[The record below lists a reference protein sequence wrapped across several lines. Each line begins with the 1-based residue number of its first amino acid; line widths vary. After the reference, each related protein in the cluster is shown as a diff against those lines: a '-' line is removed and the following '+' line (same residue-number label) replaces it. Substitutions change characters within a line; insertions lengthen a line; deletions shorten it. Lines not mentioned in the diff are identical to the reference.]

1 MAVPFTLEVKALSK
15 SFGATQALKDVSL
28 TVQSGLVHAL
38 IGENGAGKSTLV
50 KILKGDLAP
59 DGELLWN
66 GASFRPGP
74 VERTAP
80 GWP

>member
-59 DGELLWN
+59 DGGELLWN
-66 GASFRPGP
+66 GVSFRP
-74 VERTAP
+74 
-80 GWP
+80 